1 MGNEAKYEERQESVE
16 SFSAGVMNEQG
27 TNEPGMGERAAAE
40 QNANERGANERGASG
55 RTPNER
61 PNEHRAG
68 EGKLVICPTPI
79 GNLGD
84 VTDRMRACL
93 ENAQVVCAE
102 DTRVTGK
109 LLAALGIKRPLER
122 LDEAMLS
129 SRANSVVARV
139 LAGEVI
145 AYCSD
150 AGMPG
155 ISDPGL
161 RLVRA
166 AREAGAT
173 VEVLPGPVAAATAYV
188 ASGCTNQRFF
198 FAGFFPRKDAER
210 RTELQSV
217 AKLDAALIYYESPK
231 RLVDALGVIAQE
243 FPHRQMAVC
252 RELTKLHE
260 EVVRGATSYVHE
272 VFAERAA
279 AEGIKGEIV
288 LVIDGPSEEESAA
301 AAQQTAVDG
310 AARGAQLRA
319 EGASKKDIVK
329 ALISELGISRNEAY
343 ALALGER

>member
-1 MGNEAKYEERQESVE
+1 MGNEAKYEERQASVE
-16 SFSAGVMNEQG
+16 RFDADAANNQVMN
-27 TNEPGMGERAAAE
+27 R

-129 SRANSVVARV
+129 SRVHSVVARV

-310 AARGAQLRA
+310 AARAAQLRA